1 MGDSRKP
8 FVPPNH
14 WLVTSQID
22 VQSFVEAAIYEEREL
37 SSTSSPSSLPIP
49 VIALP
54 TPTSTFRAR
63 NLQSLSK
70 RQLAHLSPRLGVLN
84 NIPFAIPFDTRVS
97 VFRTFVLNDAVAT
110 AERRSTN
117 S

>member
-1 MGDSRKP
+1 MSSHSSKQPCMSFLPLSDSCLIHP
-8 FVPPNH
+8 F
-14 WLVTSQID
+14 S
-22 VQSFVEAAIYEEREL
+22 SYEEREL
-37 SSTSSPSSLPIP
+37 SSTSTPSSLSIP
-49 VIALP
+49 LIALP

-70 RQLAHLSPRLGVLN
+70 RQLAHISPRLGVLN

-97 VFRTFVLNDAVAT
+97 VFRTFVLNDAIAT
-110 AERRSTN
+110 AERRNTN